1 MINYLKQE
9 GQDFFHNK
17 KNIVLYL
24 IVGFLSL
31 FFVIQ
36 VEPNFKIYETTNLK
50 KIEANYL
57 DKKHFL
63 ETVNLEGETHP
74 DTLSAVESFRMVLPI
89 EEKRYEALKK
99 QDFKIYA
106 KATAEW
112 YEGGSILNPLY
123 YTYGND
129 FAEFENF
136 YGNRSMGPKMV
147 QYAKQTSKLSLNQ
160 LNEETAWQVVSR
172 LMHRILPVL
181 FSLLAILFSV
191 DMISKDRQHKSLV
204 NGYPLSVFKRLIAKL
219 IITFIGLFLMII
231 PLSIGFI
238 WIGLRRGFG
247 LLSLPSSY
255 SIFPIDA
262 VSNLNSTFSSET
274 IGLFLAKSLGLM
286 GLSCLAIVLFTF
298 LISFW
303 LKQDFIN
310 LVVIVL
316 ITFSSLF
323 YQRHGLGDIYAL
335 YYSPTSYLY
344 SGDIVSG
351 YQGFFWSTPYL
362 TTNQGYL
369 VVGVTVLLLILLLKL
384 STVKKRQ
391 L

>member
-9 GQDFFHNK
+9 WHEFFHNK
-17 KNIVLYL
+17 KNIALYL
-24 IVGFLSL
+24 IVGFLSI
-31 FFVIQ
+31 FFVIKI
-36 VEPNFKIYETTNLK
+36 EPNFKIYEATNFK
-50 KIEANYL
+50 KIESNYL

-74 DTLSAVESFRMVLPI
+74 ETLSAVESFSMVLPI

-99 QDFKIYA
+99 QDLKTYA
-106 KATAEW
+106 KETAEW
-112 YEGGSILNPLY
+112 YDVGRVVNPLY

-136 YGNRSMGPKMV
+136 YGHLSMVPKME
-147 QYAKQTSKLSLNQ
+147 QYAKQKGKLSLNQ
-160 LNEETAWQVVSR
+160 LNEETAWQVVAR
-172 LMHRILPVL
+172 LMHRIFPLL

-191 DMISKDRQHKSLV
+191 DMISKDRKHKSLV
-204 NGYPLSVFKRLIAKL
+204 NGYPVSMFRRLLAKL
-219 IITFIGLFLMII
+219 AITFVGLFLMVI
-231 PLSIGFI
+231 PLSIGFV
-238 WIGLRRGFG
+238 WVGLRRGFG
-247 LLSLPSSY
+247 SLRLPSSVSVY
-255 SIFPIDA
+255 PIDA

-286 GLSCLAIVLFTF
+286 LLSCLVIVLLTF
-298 LISFW
+298 LISYW

-310 LVVIVL
+310 LVLIVL

-362 TTNQGYL
+362 TANQGYL
-369 VVGVTVLLLILLLKL
+369 IVGITVVFLMLLLKL
-384 STVKKRQ
+384 STMKKRQ